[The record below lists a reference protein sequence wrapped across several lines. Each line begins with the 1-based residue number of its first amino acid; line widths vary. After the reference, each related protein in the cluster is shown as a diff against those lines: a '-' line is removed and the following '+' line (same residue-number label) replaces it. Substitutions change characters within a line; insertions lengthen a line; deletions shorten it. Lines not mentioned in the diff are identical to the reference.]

1 MASLSEIEQNRLRK
15 LALLRKAGV
24 NPYPEKSQR
33 TYQIKEVLAY
43 FSKFEQE
50 GKRVVLTGRLR
61 QLRVHGRSAFANLQD
76 ESGTIQLFFDQRLLG
91 KQNFSLFK
99 KTVDLGDFLEVW
111 GKVFKTKTGE
121 KTLRGEKWQMLA
133 KTLKPLPDKWYGFK
147 NQELRF
153 RRRYLDLLM
162 NDETRQ
168 RFYQRSQI
176 LEALRE
182 FLKKEEFLEVET
194 PILQQVYG
202 GATAR
207 PFKTHHNAL
216 DLDLFLRIA
225 PELYLKR
232 LLVGNFEKIYEI
244 NRSFRNEGISPLH
257 NPEFTMLELYSA
269 YGDYKE
275 MMEITENLLTTLV
288 KNLYGKLKI
297 PYQGKEID
305 FSLPWEKITWSDVFK
320 KVGITNWKDI
330 TAVREK
336 INDFQLEVEEEK
348 QNNLF
353 ELLDFIFKK
362 KIQPDLINPTFVIDY
377 PVEISP
383 LAKSKKD
390 NPEITE
396 RFELFIGGLEVANA
410 YSELNDPIEQ
420 YTRFYEKAKGD
431 KEKIDFDYIEALEY
445 GMPPAGG
452 LGIGIDR
459 LVMILT
465 DSPSIREVILFP
477 LLRPKK

>member
-1 MASLSEIEQNRLRK
+1 MAEEEIRKQRIEKLEILKSKNIEPYGRKYEKVKIKDIGENGNVKTAGRVMALRK
-15 LALLRKAGV
+15 HGGASFADIV
-24 NPYPEKSQR
+24 D
-33 TYQIKEVLAY
+33 T
-43 FSKFEQE
+43 E
-50 GKRVVLTGRLR
+50 GK
-61 QLRVHGRSAFANLQD
+61 
-76 ESGTIQLFFDQRLLG
+76 IQLY
-91 KQNFSLFK
+91 FK
-99 KTVDLGDFLEVW
+99 KNIIGEEQYEIFKEIDIGDFIGVE
-111 GKVFKTKTGE
+111 GEIFKTKTGE
-121 KTLRGEKWQMLA
+121 KTILVKNFTVLSKSMRPLPEKWHG
-133 KTLKPLPDKWYGFK
+133 LKDI
-147 NQELRF
+147 EIRF
-153 RRRYLDLLM
+153 RKRYLDLLI
-162 NDETRQ
+162 NTEVRNKFIKRTKIIQ
-168 RFYQRSQI
+168 FI
-176 LEALRE
+176 RE
-182 FLKKEEFLEVET
+182 YLNNLGFLEVET
-194 PILQQVYG
+194 PMMHPIPG
-202 GATAR
+202 GAEAK
-207 PFKTHHNAL
+207 PFITYHNTL
-216 DLDLFLRIA
+216 EMNLYLRIA

-305 FSLPWEKITWSDVFK
+305 FSLPWKKITWDDVFK

-330 TAVREK
+330 NGVKKR

-348 QNNLF
+348 QNDLF

-410 YSELNDPIEQ
+410 YSELNDPFEQ
-420 YTRFYEKAKGD
+420 YRRFYEKAKGN
-431 KEKIDFDYIEALEY
+431 KEKIDLDYIEALEY

>member
-1 MASLSEIEQNRLRK
+1 MAEEEIRKQRMEKLEILKNKNIEPYGRKYEKVKIKNIGEKGDVKTAGRIIALRKHGGASFADIVDTEGKIQLYFKKNIIGKEKSEIF
-15 LALLRKAGV
+15 
-24 NPYPEKSQR
+24 
-33 TYQIKEVLAY
+33 KEI
-43 FSKFEQE
+43 
-50 GKRVVLTGRLR
+50 
-61 QLRVHGRSAFANLQD
+61 D
-76 ESGTIQLFFDQRLLG
+76 I
-91 KQNFSLFK
+91 
-99 KTVDLGDFLEVW
+99 GDFIGVE
-111 GKVFKTKTGE
+111 GEIFKTKTGE
-121 KTLRGEKWQMLA
+121 KTILVKNFTVLS
-133 KTLKPLPDKWYGFK
+133 KSLKPLPEKWHGLRDI
-147 NQELRF
+147 EIRF
-153 RRRYLDLLM
+153 RKRYLDLLM
-162 NDETRQ
+162 NKEV
-168 RFYQRSQI
+168 
-176 LEALRE
+176 RE
-182 FLKKEEFLEVET
+182 KFIKRTKIIQFIRKYLNDLGFLEVET
-194 PILQQVYG
+194 PMMHPIPG
-202 GATAR
+202 GAEAK
-207 PFKTHHNAL
+207 PFITYHNTL
-216 DLDLFLRIA
+216 EMNLYLRIA

-275 MMEITENLLTTLV
+275 MMEITENLLITLV
-288 KNLYGKLKI
+288 KNLYDKLKI
-297 PYQGKEID
+297 TYQGKEID

-330 TAVREK
+330 TCVKEK
-336 INDFQLEVEEEK
+336 INDFQLEIEEEK

-390 NPEITE
+390 NSEITE

-420 YTRFYEKAKGD
+420 YARFYEKAKGD

>member
-1 MASLSEIEQNRLRK
+1 MAEEEIKKQRIEKLEILKNKNIEPYGRKYKKIKIKDIGENGDVKTAGRVIALRK
-15 LALLRKAGV
+15 HGGASFV
-24 NPYPEKSQR
+24 DIVD
-33 TYQIKEVLAY
+33 T
-43 FSKFEQE
+43 E
-50 GKRVVLTGRLR
+50 GK
-61 QLRVHGRSAFANLQD
+61 
-76 ESGTIQLFFDQRLLG
+76 IQLY
-91 KQNFSLFK
+91 FK
-99 KTVDLGDFLEVW
+99 KNIIGEQQYETFKEIDIGDFVGVE
-111 GKVFKTKTGE
+111 GEIFKTKTGE
-121 KTLRGEKWQMLA
+121 KTILIKNFTVLS
-133 KTLKPLPDKWYGFK
+133 KSLKPLPEKWHGLK
-147 NQELRF
+147 DVEIRF
-153 RRRYLDLLM
+153 RKRYLDLLI
-162 NDETRQ
+162 NTEVRNKFIKRTKIIQ
-168 RFYQRSQI
+168 FI
-176 LEALRE
+176 RE
-182 FLKKEEFLEVET
+182 YLNNLGFLEVET
-194 PILQQVYG
+194 PMMHPIPG
-202 GATAR
+202 GAEAK
-207 PFKTHHNAL
+207 PFITYHNTL
-216 DLDLFLRIA
+216 EMNLYLRIA

-275 MMEITENLLTTLV
+275 MMEITENLLTSLV

-305 FSLPWEKITWSDVFK
+305 FSLPWEKITWDDVFK
-320 KVGITNWKDI
+320 KVGITNWKNI
-330 TAVREK
+330 TCVKEK

-348 QNNLF
+348 QNDLF
-353 ELLDFIFKK
+353 ELLDLIFKK
-362 KIQPDLINPTFVIDY
+362 KIQPDLINPTFLIDY

-420 YTRFYEKAKGD
+420 YRRFYEKAKGN

-459 LVMILT
+459 LVMLLT
-465 DSPSIREVILFP
+465 DSSSIREVILFP

>member
-1 MASLSEIEQNRLRK
+1 MAEEEIRKQRMEKLEILKNKNIEPYGRKYEKVKIKNIGEKGDVKTAGRIIALRK
-15 LALLRKAGV
+15 HGGASFADIV
-24 NPYPEKSQR
+24 D
-33 TYQIKEVLAY
+33 T
-43 FSKFEQE
+43 E
-50 GKRVVLTGRLR
+50 GK
-61 QLRVHGRSAFANLQD
+61 
-76 ESGTIQLFFDQRLLG
+76 IQLY
-91 KQNFSLFK
+91 FK
-99 KTVDLGDFLEVW
+99 KNIIGEQQYEIFKEIDIGDFIGVE
-111 GKVFKTKTGE
+111 GEIFKTKTGE
-121 KTLRGEKWQMLA
+121 KTILVKNFTVLS
-133 KTLKPLPDKWYGFK
+133 KSLKPLPEKWHGLRDI
-147 NQELRF
+147 EIRF
-153 RRRYLDLLM
+153 RKRYLDLLINKEVREKFIKRTKIIQFIRKYL
-162 NDETRQ
+162 ND
-168 RFYQRSQI
+168 
-176 LEALRE
+176 LG
-182 FLKKEEFLEVET
+182 FLEVET
-194 PILQQVYG
+194 PMMHPIPG
-202 GATAR
+202 GAEAK
-207 PFKTHHNAL
+207 PFITYHNTL
-216 DLDLFLRIA
+216 EMNLYLRIA

-297 PYQGKEID
+297 TYQGKEID